1 MDHNLL
7 RQYLSTVYDIP
18 TANGPLR
25 VSLDGDVVQDVSSLP
40 EILTRPFTI
49 LTAFN
54 PRSMLLPRKVNDS
67 RHTVLRDLLILGCY
81 RVEQCVGYEE
91 DPEGTWREPSWLV
104 HGMDREEAISF
115 GRVFRQNSIVVNRNG
130 RPELTVTDPTC
141 DEVGRSFVGNWRV
154 RA

>member
-7 RQYLSTVYDIP
+7 RQYLATVYDLP

-25 VSLDGDVVQDVSSLP
+25 VSLDGDIVQDASSLP
-40 EILTRPFTI
+40 ELLVRPLTI

-67 RHTVLRDLLILGCY
+67 RHSVLRDMLIVGCY
-81 RVEQCVGYEE
+81 RVEACVGYEE

-104 HGMDREEAISF
+104 HDMDRDEAVSC
-115 GRVFRQNSIVVNRNG
+115 GRVFRQNTIGVNRSG
-130 RPELTVTDPTC
+130 RPELIVTDPTC
-141 DEVGRSFVGNWRV
+141 DELAKTFVGN
-154 RA
+154 

>member
-7 RQYLSTVYDIP
+7 RQYLSTVYDVP

-25 VSLDGDVVQDVSSLP
+25 ASLDGDVVQDPSSLP

-54 PRSMLLPRKVNDS
+54 PRSMLLPRKVNDA
-67 RHTVLRDLLILGCY
+67 RHSVLRDLLILGCY

-104 HGMDREEAISF
+104 HGMERDEAVAF
-115 GRVFRQNSIVVNRNG
+115 GRVFRQNTIIVNRNT
-130 RPELTVTDPTC
+130 RPELIVTDPTC
-141 DEVGRSFVGNWRV
+141 DEVGRSFIGNWRV
-154 RA
+154 RN

>member
-7 RQYLSTVYDIP
+7 RQYLSTVYDVP

-25 VSLDGDVVQDVSSLP
+25 ASLDGDVVQDPSSLP

-54 PRSMLLPRKVNDS
+54 PRSMLLPRKVNDA
-67 RHTVLRDLLILGCY
+67 RHSVLRDLLILGCY

-104 HGMDREEAISF
+104 HGMERDEAVSF
-115 GRVFRQNSIVVNRNG
+115 GRVFRQNTIIVNRNA
-130 RPELTVTDPTC
+130 RPELIVTDPTC

-154 RA
+154 RN